1 MSLPR
6 PARQKK
12 ALRRANL
19 FQSLRAWRD
28 GRAAEGMIGDTILA
42 DMRDVICRKSF
53 LKSPRQASMRVA
65 KYNIRQR
72 IFLL

>member
-42 DMRDVICRKSF
+42 TTHGIICRKAF
-53 LKSPRQASMRVA
+53 LKSSR
-65 KYNIRQR
+65 
-72 IFLL
+72 